1 MPARGRYCAPKQ
13 LRSTCWCLPGLWTPI
28 KLPYNRVSLQ
38 NRARHVRCHRNLYSS
53 GLRLLQRRQVTADSQ
68 KSRVHRTRR
77 RHRPNAASENVG
89 SRRRGHDLPA
99 DFHRRTPC
107 RRLRGALRAGPRGQA
122 GFVAGGRKG
131 QFMSA
136 DLSFT
141 AAMVQM
147 RTGLLPEPSLE
158 QGTKLVREAA
168 AQGADYVL
176 TPEVSNMMQVNRKTL
191 FEHLAAE
198 EDDLSLKAY
207 RALAAELKIHLHVG
221 SLALRASPEKA
232 VNRSFLIGPDGF
244 VIASYDKIHM
254 FDIDLPG
261 GESYRESA
269 NYQPGETAVIADL
282 PWGRIG
288 LTICYDMRF
297 PALYRALAESGA
309 SFLTV
314 PSAFTVKTGE
324 AHWQTLL
331 RARAIETGCFVF
343 AAAQA
348 GTHES
353 KRQSYGHS
361 LIVDPW
367 GTVLA
372 EGGGVETGVIA
383 ARIDPS
389 KVETARKAV
398 PSLQHGRRFSVADPK
413 AGPDHLH
420 LVRGS
425 A

>member
-1 MPARGRYCAPKQ
+1 
-13 LRSTCWCLPGLWTPI
+13 
-28 KLPYNRVSLQ
+28 
-38 NRARHVRCHRNLYSS
+38 
-53 GLRLLQRRQVTADSQ
+53 
-68 KSRVHRTRR
+68 
-77 RHRPNAASENVG
+77 
-89 SRRRGHDLPA
+89 
-99 DFHRRTPC
+99 
-107 RRLRGALRAGPRGQA
+107 
-122 GFVAGGRKG
+122 
-131 QFMSA
+131 MSA

-147 RTGLLPEPSLE
+147 RTGLLPPANLE
-158 QGTKLVREAA
+158 QGTKLIREAA

-176 TPEVSNMMQVNRKTL
+176 TPEVSNMIQSNRQAM
-191 FEHLAAE
+191 FENLAAE

-207 RALAAELKIHLHVG
+207 RALAAELKIHLHIG
-221 SLALRASPEKA
+221 SLALRASPERA
-232 VNRSFLIGPDGF
+232 VNRSFLIAPDGT

-261 GESYRESA
+261 GESYRKSA

-288 LTICYDMRF
+288 LTICYDVRF

-314 PSAFTVKTGE
+314 PSAFTVRTGE
-324 AHWQTLL
+324 AHWHTLL
-331 RARAIETGCFVF
+331 RARAIENGCFVF

-361 LIVDPW
+361 LIIDPW
-367 GTVLA
+367 GTILA
-372 EGGGVETGVIA
+372 EGSATETGVFLA
-383 ARIDPS
+383 KIDPA
-389 KVETARKAV
+389 KVETARKTV

-413 AGPDHLH
+413 AGPEHLH